1 MISLTRLNGERIA
14 LNPELIERAEE
25 TPDTVLTLVNG
36 TKYVVHE
43 SLDDVLELFRLHRA
57 SILALSHDLTVR
69 SSGVMTI
76 EAATRPPAEPTT
88 RLQLLRGENGE
99 IGATGASGGDHR
111 GDDDP
116 TGSHDHHPHHPGEAG
131 R

>member
-43 SLDDVLELFRLHRA
+43 SLDEVVELFRLHRA
-57 SILALSHDLTVR
+57 AILALSNDLTVR
-69 SSGVMTI
+69 SSGVMTV
-76 EAATRPPAEPTT
+76 EAATRPPVDVPPPAAH
-88 RLQLLRGENGE
+88 LQLLRGED
-99 IGATGASGGDHR
+99 TGGDAEHPA
-111 GDDDP
+111 GHEP
-116 TGSHDHHPHHPGEAG
+116 HPHHPGEAG